1 MRSYEE
7 ALLREVI
14 ALEVRT
20 YYSYRPSPSELVL
33 REGLSDF
40 LGKVKD
46 FASNMSQ
53 KFSDGW
59 EAVTSTVK
67 GMLETIKEAAVEK
80 LKAAFE
86 KLKELYQRVK
96 DGLGAFFTSPG
107 VKQFTG
113 KYLKDELK
121 LAGEIKAAGEED
133 GAPCASAAVKSMG
146 EKAKQ
151 ADAGIKEGLIPRGA
165 DHRAIAL
172 LEADIR
178 LSGLDRRQ
186 RLNEGILPDPVNT
199 FLLVMGGLPLLFK
212 GLEKAFGY
220 LANKSCMAWAKKAEK
235 LSNALY
241 KYFQRKEE
249 AFIDLIPNTLAVA
262 FYSTYIKAGGAPFA
276 EEKGGGSVHES
287 MRLSEFFW
295 GKKKEPESKPP
306 SEAGEKSGEARV
318 GGKFGASTSVTA
330 DSLASNK
337 PLRMRIKSAMY
348 HFLVMFLLF
357 EGLYTLF
364 KKGFSAFYA
373 FKSSVKSA
381 ELGATRG
388 VEAAA
393 ELGFAGAAA
402 RTARAAV

>member
-20 YYSYRPSPSELVL
+20 YYSYHPSPSELVL

-40 LGKVKD
+40 LDKVKG

-86 KLKELYQRVK
+86 KLRELYQNVK
-96 DGLGAFFTSPG
+96 EKLGAFFSSAG
-107 VKQFTG
+107 VKEFMG
-113 KYLKDELK
+113 KYLNDELK
-121 LAGEIKAAGEED
+121 LAGEIKAVTETE

-146 EKAKQ
+146 EKAK
-151 ADAGIKEGLIPRGA
+151 ATDSGIKEGRIARGA

-178 LSGLDRRQ
+178 LNGLNRRQ

-199 FLLVMGGLPLLFK
+199 FLLVIGGLPLLFK
-212 GLEKAFGY
+212 GLEKAFEY
-220 LANKSCMAWAKKAEK
+220 LANKSCAAWASKAQK
-235 LSNALY
+235 ISNSLY
-241 KYFQRKEE
+241 KYFHHKEE
-249 AFIDLIPNTLAVA
+249 AFIDLIPNKMAAL
-262 FYSTYIKAGGAPFA
+262 FYSTYIKAGGDPFA
-276 EEKGGGSVHES
+276 EEQGGGAVHES
-287 MRLSEFFW
+287 MSLTEFFW
-295 GKKKEPESKPP
+295 GKKKDAEGQP
-306 SEAGEKSGEARV
+306 SDSGKNPASTKV
-318 GGKFGASTSVTA
+318 AGKFGASSSVTA
-330 DSLASNK
+330 ETLESNK
-337 PLRMRIKSAMY
+337 PLRMRIKNAMY

-381 ELGATRG
+381 ELGAARG

-393 ELGFAGAAA
+393 ELGFAGTA
-402 RTARAAV
+402 ARAARSAV

>member
-20 YYSYRPSPSELVL
+20 YYSYHPSPSELVL

-40 LGKVKD
+40 LDKVKG

-67 GMLETIKEAAVEK
+67 GMLDTIKEAAVEK

-86 KLKELYQRVK
+86 KLKELYQSVK
-96 DGLGAFFTSPG
+96 EKLGAFFSSPD
-107 VKQFTG
+107 VKGFAG

-121 LAGEIKAAGEED
+121 LATEIKAATEED
-133 GAPCASAAVKSMG
+133 GAPCAGAAVKSMG
-146 EKAKQ
+146 EKAKA
-151 ADAGIKEGLIPRGA
+151 ADSGIKEGLIPRGA

-199 FLLVMGGLPLLFK
+199 FLLVIGGLPLLFK
-212 GLEKAFGY
+212 GLEKAFEY
-220 LANKSCMAWAKKAEK
+220 LANKSCAAWAKKAQK
-235 LSNALY
+235 LSNSLY
-241 KYFQRKEE
+241 KYFHHKEE
-249 AFIDLIPNTLAVA
+249 SFIDLIPNTMAVA
-262 FYSTYIKAGGAPFA
+262 FYSTYIKAGGDPFA
-276 EEKGGGSVHES
+276 EEKSGAVVQES
-287 MRLSEFFW
+287 MQLSEFFF
-295 GKKKEPESKPP
+295 GKKKDLDAAPKSDDKKPSKA
-306 SEAGEKSGEARV
+306 ERV
-318 GGKFGASTSVTA
+318 GKFGSSTSVSVQT
-330 DSLASNK
+330 LESNK
-337 PLRMRIKSAMY
+337 PLRMKIKSAMY

-388 VEAAA
+388 AEAAA
-393 ELGFAGAAA
+393 ELGFAGLAAKSA
-402 RTARAAV
+402 R